1 MVEYPPE
8 DECVEDEAAS
18 TYPAVFE
25 VEGCEEPSV
34 VSHELDAIEENGGA
48 LPLEGAPLHQLSMTG
63 LASEKTWR
71 SSDEAVATVRS
82 RVEVG
87 VGVGPFGAELAGP
100 GGEAEL
106 GPSGAELAGPGF
118 VGVGSSG

>member
-48 LPLEGAPLHQLSMTG
+48 LPLEGAPPHQLSMTG
-63 LASEKTWR
+63 LVGEKIWR
-71 SSDEAVATVRS
+71 SSDEAVVTVRS
-82 RVEVG
+82 RVE
-87 VGVGPFGAELAGP
+87 AEVVKSLKRSQS
-100 GGEAEL
+100 EW
-106 GPSGAELAGPGF
+106 
-118 VGVGSSG
+118 

>member
-1 MVEYPPE
+1 MVSAHVPWNGIALEPEGTPEPCVAAAEPCVAAVVEYPPE

-48 LPLEGAPLHQLSMTG
+48 LPLEGAPPHQLSMTG
-63 LASEKTWR
+63 LVSEKLW
-71 SSDEAVATVRS
+71 
-82 RVEVG
+82 
-87 VGVGPFGAELAGP
+87 
-100 GGEAEL
+100 
-106 GPSGAELAGPGF
+106 
-118 VGVGSSG
+118 

>member
-48 LPLEGAPLHQLSMTG
+48 LPLEGAPPHQLSMTG
-63 LASEKTWR
+63 LVSEKIWW
-71 SSDEAVATVRS
+71 SSDEAVVTRS

-87 VGVGPFGAELAGP
+87 VGPFGADLAGP
-100 GGEAEL
+100 GGEAGV
-106 GPSGAELAGPGF
+106 GPSGAHLAGPGF

>member
-1 MVEYPPE
+1 MVECPPE

-48 LPLEGAPLHQLSMTG
+48 LPLEGAPPHQLSMTG
-63 LASEKTWR
+63 LVGEKIWR
-71 SSDEAVATVRS
+71 SSDEAVVTVRS

-87 VGVGPFGAELAGP
+87 VGPFGAD
-100 GGEAEL
+100 
-106 GPSGAELAGPGF
+106 LAGPGF